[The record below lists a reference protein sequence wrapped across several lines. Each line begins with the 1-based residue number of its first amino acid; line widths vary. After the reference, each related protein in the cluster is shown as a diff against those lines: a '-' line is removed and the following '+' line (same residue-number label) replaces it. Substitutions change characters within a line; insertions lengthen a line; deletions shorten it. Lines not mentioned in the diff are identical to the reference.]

1 MTLGQLL
8 ADCTRRLTRAG
19 VSFGHGTTCA
29 ADEAAWLL
37 LWSLKLP
44 LDSDL
49 HALQQQAITPAQQ
62 ARVNALLEQR
72 ISTRKPL
79 AYLTQEAWL
88 QTIPFYV
95 DERSIVPRSLIAEIL
110 ATGSVDEWLS
120 ENTRQVLDL
129 CTGNASLACLAA
141 MAWPQ
146 VHVTASDISAEAL
159 AVARKNVARHQLEER
174 VTLVQSDGLA
184 GLRGP
189 WDLIICNPPY
199 VNSRSMAA
207 LPPEYRAEPLI
218 ALAGGADGMD
228 FIRCLLGSAAACMT
242 EEAILLL
249 EIGNERDH
257 FEAAF
262 PHLPVVWQETTAG
275 SDQVVLLP
283 RTALTHFYKYNPQYI
298 G

>member
-8 ADCTRRLTRAG
+8 ADCTRRLTQAG

-29 ADEAAWLL
+29 ADEAAWLV
-37 LWSLKLP
+37 LWSLELP
-44 LDSDL
+44 LESDL
-49 HALQQQAITPAQQ
+49 HALQQQVITPAQQ

-79 AYLTQEAWL
+79 AYLTQEVWL
-88 QTIPFYV
+88 QTVPFYI
-95 DERSIVPRSLIAEIL
+95 DARSIVPRSLIAEIL
-110 ATGSVDEWLS
+110 ASGSVDNWLS

-141 MAWPQ
+141 MAWPHI
-146 VHVTASDISAEAL
+146 HVTASDISAEAL
-159 AVARKNVARHQLEER
+159 AVARINVERHQLQER

-199 VNSRSMAA
+199 VNSKSMAA
-207 LPPEYRAEPLI
+207 LPPEYQAEPAL

-228 FIRCLLGSAAACMT
+228 FIRRLLNEAAACMR

-262 PHLPVVWQETTAG
+262 PQLPVFWQETSAG
-275 SDQVVLLP
+275 CDQVVLIP
-283 RTALTHFYKYNPQYI
+283 RTALRTI
-298 G
+298 L